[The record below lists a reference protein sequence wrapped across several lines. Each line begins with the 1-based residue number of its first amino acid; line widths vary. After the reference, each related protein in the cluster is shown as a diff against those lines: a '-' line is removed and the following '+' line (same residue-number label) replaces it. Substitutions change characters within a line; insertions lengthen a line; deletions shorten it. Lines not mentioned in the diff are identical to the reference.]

1 MAYGDLNQR
10 YTIEKYCTRNEVA
23 KALGTDLIDPFWRE
37 IIEFRR
43 KFGIELPL
51 IDASHIRF
59 GLTFIDSVQGKT
71 GQVNDKVTSYVAGV
85 SKLSAESIAR
95 YTFRRDMLINSLKAI
110 AKLNK
115 IEASDITISNIVEDK
130 PVGEEYKVLVRY
142 FECLKTLKNNAY
154 DNIDDA
160 FLASHYAIL
169 RGEEELTCFYRE
181 DDVESEGS
189 KFLVDKEYDKGVPA
203 HLIDELMGTLLDYVN
218 NFDVSLVTR
227 ISAIYFM
234 FNYVKPFEKYNME
247 LASLLAKRVLAST
260 SIDTS
265 CVYVPLESFANE
277 ESFFDE
283 VSKEVKKTHDF
294 TYAFLAGS
302 DYINRAFDIA
312 ITKINQVHG
321 SALDEEVKMG
331 TNEKQIKKE
340 FGVYVP
346 KTPTQK
352 DQKQRETKA
361 DIQRRY
367 ESNAGVG
374 EDIHLSEKELKAKM
388 NDLLEMDPMLK
399 KSQAHF
405 YVHHCTPGRYYSI
418 QQFVKFEGCVYET
431 GRTSMDDLAKLG
443 YYRREQIKNKF
454 VYTPISKE

>member
-10 YTIEKYCTRNEVA
+10 YTIEKYCTRNDVA
-23 KALGTDLIDPFWRE
+23 KALGTNLIDPFWRE

-43 KFGIELPL
+43 RFGIELPL
-51 IDASHIRF
+51 IDASHVKF

-71 GQVNDKVTSYVAGV
+71 GQVNDRVTSYVAGI
-85 SKLSAESIAR
+85 SKLSGGSIAR

-110 AKLNK
+110 AKHNK
-115 IEASDITISNIVEDK
+115 IEVSDITLSNIVEDQ

-160 FLASHYAIL
+160 FLATHYAIM

-181 DDVESEGS
+181 EDIDSESA
-189 KFLVDKEYDKGVPA
+189 KLLVNKEYDNGVPA
-203 HLIDELMGTLLDYVN
+203 HLIDELMSSLFDYVN

-234 FNYVKPFEKYNME
+234 FNYVKPFEQYNME

-265 CVYVPLESFANE
+265 CVYVPLESFINE
-277 ESFFDE
+277 AAFFGD

-302 DYINRAFDIA
+302 EYINRSFDLA
-312 ITKINQVHG
+312 INKINQVHG
-321 SALDEEVKMG
+321 NALDEEVKMG
-331 TNEKQIKKE
+331 SNEKQIKKE
-340 FGVYVP
+340 FGVVP
-346 KTPTQK
+346 QKPTHRVEPKQK
-352 DQKQRETKA
+352 ETKA
-361 DIQRRY
+361 EIQRRL
-367 ESNAGVG
+367 EQKAPVSNDV
-374 EDIHLSEKELKAKM
+374 HLSEKELKAKM
-388 NDLLEMDPMLK
+388 NDLLEIDPMLK

-405 YVHHCTPGRYYSI
+405 YVHHCAPGRYYTI